1 MTIQDKIDRHNWGR
15 AADAVCTAA
24 RKSADRFMYEI
35 ARSSGYEA
43 QAVQDMTREEQK
55 ELWVERY
62 HAAKRRLLRAAA
74 AANI

>member
-1 MTIQDKIDRHNWGR
+1 MKNENEKAR
-15 AADAVCTAA
+15 ATLGQAVDAVCTAA

-43 QAVQDMTREEQK
+43 QAVKDMTREEQK
-55 ELWVERY
+55 ELWIERY

-74 AANI
+74 L